1 MLQKPDNLSKLES
14 LRGRFRDRRFL
25 LGSLIAATLLL
36 AGGYYFFSGS
46 GQDAASFRTEPVT
59 KGDLEKTV
67 TALAQVRPKNWVD
80 IGTQVSGQLRKVH
93 VEIGDNVPQGKL
105 LAEIDPTV
113 YQTRVLAG
121 RAKIDNLRAQLEQ
134 ARAQLMLDRTRE
146 ERSRQLLAT
155 NSTSRDAYDA
165 ALATLKIDEAKIS
178 SFEAQIKEMEATLE
192 GDVANL
198 NYTKIFAPL
207 PGTIVNQIAFEGQTL
222 NANQTAPIIV
232 RIADLDV
239 LTVWAQVAEAD
250 IPRITVGMPVYFT
263 TLGMP
268 DRRFNATVRQIY
280 PTPETVNDVILYN
293 VLIDV
298 PNKERELMTNMTA
311 QVFFVL
317 GAVKDAVLVPVQALR
332 PSQRDKDTYF
342 VRVIENGEV
351 KNRRV
356 KVGLQDRNVA
366 EVLSGLKEGESVVI
380 GQVQRSG
387 SDKQRTGI
395 GVPKFK

>member
-113 YQTRVLAG
+113 YQSRVLAG

>member
-239 LTVWAQVAEAD
+239 MTVWAQVAEAD

>member
-239 LTVWAQVAEAD
+239 MTVWAQVAEAD

-280 PTPETVNDVILYN
+280 PTPEIVNDVILYN

>member
-25 LGSLIAATLLL
+25 LGSLIATTLLL

-239 LTVWAQVAEAD
+239 MTVWAQVAEAD
-250 IPRITVGMPVYFT
+250 VPRIRAGMPVYFT

-268 DRRFNATVRQIY
+268 DKRFTATVRQVL
-280 PTPETVNDVILYN
+280 PTPETINDVILYN

-311 QVFFVL
+311 QVFFILGEAKNVL
-317 GAVKDAVLVPVQALR
+317 LAPVQALR
-332 PSQRDKDTYF
+332 PSRRDKDAF
-342 VRVIENGEV
+342 VVRVLEDGAV
-351 KNRRV
+351 KTKRV
-356 KVGLQDRNVA
+356 TVGLQDRNVA
-366 EVLSGLKEGESVVI
+366 EITGGLKEGEHVI
-380 GQVQRSG
+380 TGQAPRAAEKKRGFGFS
-387 SDKQRTGI
+387 R
-395 GVPKFK
+395 FAR